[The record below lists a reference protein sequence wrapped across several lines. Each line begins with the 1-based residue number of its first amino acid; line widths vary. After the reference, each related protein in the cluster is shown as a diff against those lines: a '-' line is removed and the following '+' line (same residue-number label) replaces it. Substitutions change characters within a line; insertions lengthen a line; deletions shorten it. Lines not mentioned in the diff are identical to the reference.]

1 MQKTRRNG
9 VLIAAL
15 SALVVGMSG
24 TTATA
29 ETIPSFEAAESFGI
43 FAIDGGTL
51 EGTWTQMVEQI
62 GPKAAE
68 GFIREAAQK
77 EVNGVATGVPGL
89 TEEGAKSIAAAAAD
103 EQFMAIVEPPMV
115 AMAVPAFPIV
125 GSVVAGT
132 DRRTWRMNAVA
143 TYSECILGFISCTV
157 TDRRTTTITIEPG
170 GTGNR
175 VQYQQSYFPSTGKI
189 GSPSYTV
196 RVYRNGFLNGTR
208 TTTVGINW
216 TSINVSNQ
224 TNLRSNGFAF
234 TVTGSAVINGSL
246 INLPSARTAD
256 GACTSASSPICRFG

>member
-1 MQKTRRNG
+1 MRISQRHG
-9 VLIAAL
+9 VLIATLA
-15 SALVVGMSG
+15 ALVVGVSG
-24 TTATA
+24 TSASA
-29 ETIPSFEAAESFGI
+29 EALPSPDNTESFGV

-51 EGTWTQMVEQI
+51 QGTWTQMVEQI

-68 GFIREAAQK
+68 EFIREAATR
-77 EVNGVATGVPGL
+77 EINGVATGVPGL
-89 TEEGAKSIAAAAAD
+89 TEESAKSITAATAD
-103 EQFMAIVEPPMV
+103 EQFMAIVEPPLV
-115 AMAVPAFPIV
+115 SMAVPAFPIV

-143 TYSECILGFISCTV
+143 TYSECILGVISCTV
-157 TDRRTTTITIEPG
+157 TDRRTTTITIDPG

-208 TTTVGINW
+208 TTTVGVGS
-216 TSINVSNQ
+216 TSIILSNQ

-246 INLPSARTAD
+246 VSLPSARTAD